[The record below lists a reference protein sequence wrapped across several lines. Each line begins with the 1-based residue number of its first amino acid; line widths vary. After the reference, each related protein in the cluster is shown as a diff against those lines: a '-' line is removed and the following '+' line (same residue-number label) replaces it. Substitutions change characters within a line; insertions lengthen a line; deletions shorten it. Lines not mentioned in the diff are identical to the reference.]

1 MSCTKGLSNNDV
13 PYIVHESE
21 MARLERII
29 KRQFILIII
38 AICFLVGTNA
48 YWIWYESQFEE
59 VVTTTTTTQDVT
71 QDVKSKDGDA
81 VINDGVHI
89 NGEDTTKDSDNN
101 D

>member
-1 MSCTKGLSNNDV
+1 MNDV

-48 YWIWYESQFEE
+48 YWIWYENQFIDE
-59 VVTTTTTTQDVT
+59 VTVT
-71 QDVKSKDGDA
+71 QENDDGYNNYVDGDGT
-81 VINDGVHI
+81 IN
-89 NGEDTTKDSDNN
+89 N
-101 D
+101 

>member
-1 MSCTKGLSNNDV
+1 MSDV

-48 YWIWYESQFEE
+48 YWIWYENQFIDE
-59 VVTTTTTTQDVT
+59 VTVT
-71 QDVKSKDGDA
+71 QENDDGYNNYVDGDGT
-81 VINDGVHI
+81 IN
-89 NGEDTTKDSDNN
+89 N
-101 D
+101 

>member
-1 MSCTKGLSNNDV
+1 MNDV

-48 YWIWYESQFEE
+48 YWIWYENQFIDE
-59 VVTTTTTTQDVT
+59 VTVT
-71 QDVKSKDGDA
+71 QENDDGYNNYVDGDGT
-81 VINDGVHI
+81 ITN
-89 NGEDTTKDSDNN
+89 
-101 D
+101 